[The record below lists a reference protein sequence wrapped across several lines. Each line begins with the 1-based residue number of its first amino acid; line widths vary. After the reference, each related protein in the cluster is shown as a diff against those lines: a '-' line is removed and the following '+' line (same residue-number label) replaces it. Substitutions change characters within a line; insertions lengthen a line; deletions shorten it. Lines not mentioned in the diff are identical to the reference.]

1 MWFSQ
6 KCSFF
11 PSWLLLGWSSTVWQ
25 LSTTTLTLT
34 TQPIFKQPILIIS
47 ILVIQ
52 RKSFTLLFLYI
63 KGDNVLVNLCLDLW
77 WTSEISFIALR

>member
-1 MWFSQ
+1 MRFSQ

-11 PSWLLLGWSSTVWQ
+11 PSWLLWGWSSTVWQ

-34 TQPIFKQPILIIS
+34 TPPIFKQLILIIS

-52 RKSFTLLFLYI
+52 RKNFTLLFLYI
-63 KGDNVLVNLCLDLW
+63 KGDMYWSLFA
-77 WTSEISFIALR
+77 WTCGGF